1 MLFDDSQSLDS
12 GVNANFTYQSGSIAG
27 DIYWEQLTLG
37 SFQIGYQA
45 FSESAMVAGWLVELL
60 INPSLGYARPKSGF
74 DQWQLHWCPWFS
86 LSVNPLL

>member
-12 GVNANFTYQSGSIAG
+12 GVEANFTYQSGSIAG

-45 FSESAMVAGWLVELL
+45 FSE
-60 INPSLGYARPKSGF
+60 YR
-74 DQWQLHWCPWFS
+74 
-86 LSVNPLL
+86 

>member
-12 GVNANFTYQSGSIAG
+12 GVDVSINYQSGSVDG

-45 FSESAMVAGWLVELL
+45 FST
-60 INPSLGYARPKSGF
+60 
-74 DQWQLHWCPWFS
+74 
-86 LSVNPLL
+86 